1 MEQLSD
7 LGQLIANSL
16 SYWGIQASAHSS
28 LFAAFALISL
38 LAVCW
43 ISFRITRYL
52 LSTKL
57 TRLILHSKATWDDE
71 LQSHNFFRR
80 AAHLVPG
87 VLIYMLV
94 PLLFSHSPMLLEFL
108 QKVAFI
114 YILVTSLLML
124 SAILNTVEDAY
135 NASTMARRMPITGFI
150 QVAKLILAI
159 IAIILI
165 VSNLIGKSPVLI
177 MSGLGAVTAILL
189 LVFKDAILGF
199 VAGVQIAANRMVN
212 NGDWITLPKY
222 GADGEVMEL
231 GLTTVKIRNWDKTI
245 STVPTY
251 ALIGDSV
258 KNWRGMQESGGRRI
272 KRSIY
277 LDIHTIRF
285 CDQEMLDN
293 WEKIRFIKGYI
304 KDKKEELAKYNK
316 DNDITDQDL
325 LNARRLTNIG
335 TLRAYMLRYL
345 QHHPKLH
352 QDMTLMVRQLA
363 PTELGVP
370 LEVYCFCTYT
380 SWVEYEA
387 VQSDI
392 FDHFL
397 AMLPNFG
404 LRAYQRVSDQPQLR
418 AQADTQ
424 HSNDV
429 KTETDNKI

>member
-1 MEQLSD
+1 MEQITD
-7 LGQLIANSL
+7 LAKLFTNSL
-16 SYWGIQASAHSS
+16 NYWGIQASAHSS
-28 LFAAFALISL
+28 LFAVFALVAL

-43 ISFRITRYL
+43 LSFRVTRYL
-52 LSTKL
+52 LGTKL
-57 TRLILHSKATWDDE
+57 TRLILRTKTTWDDE
-71 LQSHNFFRR
+71 LQSHHFFKRS
-80 AAHLVPG
+80 AHLVPG
-87 VLIYMLV
+87 ILIYLLA
-94 PLLFSHSPMLLEFL
+94 PLLFAHSPLLLELL

-114 YILVTSLLML
+114 YILVSALLMF
-124 SAILNTVEDAY
+124 SAVLNTVEDAY
-135 NASTMARRMPITGFI
+135 NASTLARRVPITGFI
-150 QVAKLILAI
+150 QVAKLGLAI
-159 IAIILI
+159 IAIIMI
-165 VSNLIGKSPVLI
+165 ISNLLGKSPVLI
-177 MSGLGAVTAILL
+177 MSGFGAITAILL
-189 LVFKDAILGF
+189 LVFKDTILGF

-212 NGDWITLPKY
+212 NGDWIELPKY

-277 LDIHTIRF
+277 LDIHTVRF

-304 KDKKEELAKYNK
+304 NDKKQQLAKYNK
-316 DNDITDQDL
+316 DNDITEQDL

-335 TLRAYMLRYL
+335 TFRAYMVRYL
-345 QHHPKLH
+345 QHHPELR

-370 LEVYCFCTYT
+370 LEVYCFC
-380 SWVEYEA
+380 SDINWVAYEGI
-387 VQSDI
+387 QSDI

-397 AMLPNFG
+397 SMLPIFG
-404 LRAYQRVSDQPQLR
+404 LRAYQRVSDQPQS
-418 AQADTQ
+418 QPTVS
-424 HSNDV
+424 H
-429 KTETDNKI
+429 